1 MYKLKIK
8 DSNNN
13 WVNADIGEDKP
24 AITYQAN
31 DIAELQ
37 DRQGTFSQ
45 ALKLPKTAINQAIFE
60 NLDVFENNTL
70 APYKTYECRLYY
82 NDYELAGIGAMLYVI
97 RVSTA
102 YEVQILAG
110 NTDIFETMSN
120 TLIEDVDLGN
130 FIIGTIPPSWVRMA
144 YCGIGKFDNTTF
156 TDLYY
161 FLNLYQIITK
171 MINHLGYTLQT
182 NLLSAPKANDYISLA
197 DMKPQADSLDMF
209 DADAIIIRDNVNI
222 TMGATQTFYVLSH
235 NIINNGLNNLIQIGS
250 GNIPPNAYQ
259 LKYTSN
265 IDGRIKIAAFA
276 YGLIYNDTNNHINFR
291 YQVLKNGVQEFIY
304 ETLYVN
310 HLIDLDEDI
319 FIDVAVGD
327 EIFITV
333 LLEKNYLPSYTF
345 SLDLDLN
352 THFYEIEAKQVP
364 LYGKLYLNNN
374 TGFDNIF
381 DIFKAYMQ
389 TYALTC
395 YVDNANKVIYAN
407 TFDKLYVNKA
417 TAKDWSNKLVLTNE
431 NILSFMLDNYAQNN
445 NILFKEKDDYQEKGT
460 FAIANTAIRDNTK
473 DLFTIAWESG
483 QDVIINNQ
491 ELAYIP
497 VYKYSSLTEKEYDGT
512 NPHLVSV
519 TPVGSTNW
527 FANHIKAQ
535 TLVDTYYTKLKD
547 NMLVNAKTL
556 EVYLLLDEKD
566 IEEFDPFTPVYI
578 SYFGAYFYVNK
589 INNFV
594 AKQITK
600 VELIKL

>member
-8 DSNNN
+8 DNSNN
-13 WVNADIGEDKP
+13 WVDADIGEDKP

-45 ALKLPKTAINQAIFE
+45 ALKLPKTSTNQAIFE
-60 NLDVFENNTL
+60 QLDVFENNTL

-130 FIIGTIPPSWVRMA
+130 FIIGTIPPYWVKMA

-197 DMKPQADSLDMF
+197 DMKPQADSLNMF
-209 DADAIIIRDNVNI
+209 DGVASL
-222 TMGATQTFYVLSH
+222 TYQGSGGMGLEVYSQNLQH
-235 NIINNGLNNLIQIGS
+235 NINSYGS
-250 GNIPPNAYQ
+250 GTFTQ
-259 LKYTSN
+259 LGNSQYGANPYRLQFTSN
-265 IDGRIKIAAFA
+265 INGRIKIAAYAF
-276 YGLIYNDTNNHINFR
+276 GSKYNDIDNRVKFQYIIS
-291 YQVLKNGVQEFIY
+291 KNGNQEFIY
-304 ETLYVN
+304 ETLTTQTAIN
-310 HLIDLDEDI
+310 LNEDI
-319 FIDVAVGD
+319 FIDVNIGD
-327 EIFITV
+327 IIIISVRFYNSSGLSVTYSV
-333 LLEKNYLPSYTF
+333 NLS
-345 SLDLDLN
+345 SS
-352 THFYEIEAKQVP
+352 THTYEMEAKQVP
-364 LYGKLYLNNN
+364 VNGKLYLNNN

-381 DIFKAYMQ
+381 DLFKAYMQ

-407 TFDKLYVNKA
+407 TFDKLYTNKA
-417 TAKDWSNKLVLTNE
+417 TAKDWSNKLVVTNE
-431 NILSFMLDNYAQNN
+431 NLLSFMLDNYAQNN
-445 NILFKEKDDYQEKGT
+445 NILFKEKDEYQEKGT

-473 DLFTIAWESG
+473 ELFTIAWESG
-483 QDVIINNQ
+483 QDVFINNQ

-519 TPVGSTNW
+519 TSISSTNW
-527 FANHIKAQ
+527 YANHIKAQ

-547 NMLVNAKTL
+547 NMLVSAKML

-566 IEEFDPFTPVYI
+566 IEELDPFTPVYI

>member
-8 DSNNN
+8 DNSNN
-13 WVNADIGEDKP
+13 WVDADIGEDKP
-24 AITYQAN
+24 AIIYQAN

-45 ALKLPKTAINQAIFE
+45 ALKLPKTSTNQAIFE
-60 NLDVFENNTL
+60 QLDVFENNTL

-130 FIIGTIPPSWVRMA
+130 FIVGTIPPYWVKMA
-144 YCGIGKFDNTTF
+144 YCGVGKFDNTTF
-156 TDLYY
+156 TNLYY

-171 MINHLGYTLQT
+171 MINHLGYTFQT

-197 DMKPQADSLDMF
+197 DMKPQGDSLNMF
-209 DADAIIIRDNVNI
+209 DGAASL
-222 TMGATQTFYVLSH
+222 TYQGSGGMGLEVYSQNLQH
-235 NIINNGLNNLIQIGS
+235 NINSYGS
-250 GNIPPNAYQ
+250 GTFTQ
-259 LKYTSN
+259 LGNSQYGANPYRLQFTSN
-265 IDGRIKIAAFA
+265 INGRIKIAAYAF
-276 YGLIYNDTNNHINFR
+276 GSKYNDIDNRVKFQYIIS
-291 YQVLKNGVQEFIY
+291 KNGNQEFIY
-304 ETLYVN
+304 ETLTTQTAIN
-310 HLIDLDEDI
+310 LNEDI
-319 FIDVAVGD
+319 FIDVNIGD
-327 EIFITV
+327 IIIISVRFYNSSGLSVTYSV
-333 LLEKNYLPSYTF
+333 NLS
-345 SLDLDLN
+345 SS
-352 THFYEIEAKQVP
+352 THTYEMEAKQVP

-381 DIFKAYMQ
+381 DLFKAYMQ

-395 YVDNANKVIYAN
+395 YVDNANKIIYAN
-407 TFDKLYVNKA
+407 TFDKLYTNKA
-417 TAKDWSNKLVLTNE
+417 TAKDWSNKLVVTNE
-431 NILSFMLDNYAQNN
+431 NLLSFMLDNYAQNN
-445 NILFKEKDDYQEKGT
+445 EIVFKEKDEYQEKGI

-473 DLFTIAWESG
+473 ELFTIAWESG
-483 QDVIINNQ
+483 QDVFINNQ

-535 TLVDTYYTKLKD
+535 TLIDTYYTKLKD
-547 NMLVNAKTL
+547 NMLVSAKML

-578 SYFGAYFYVNK
+578 SYFGAYFYINK